1 MALKTAKGGNRPLT
15 PIGNHVARLAQVIDL
30 GTQDDP
36 KYGPKH
42 KVRFTWEL
50 SEEFKDFGKGEQE
63 PFLISRV
70 MVFAFTPK
78 SNLKK
83 VIEGMKGAALSDDE
97 TDHLDTVLRDLIGAP
112 CMVNVIHVKVADAT
126 YANVENIAPVPTKLR
141 KDVPP
146 LVNDGIFFEIEM
158 GSESREFLLLPDFL
172 KSQIAKCHEWSG
184 TVVTG
189 EDDDGQQTLNF
200 G

>member
-1 MALKTAKGGNRPLT
+1 MSLKHAKGGNRPLT
-15 PIGNHVARLAQVIDL
+15 PIGNHVARLCQVLDL
-30 GTQDDP
+30 GTQDDE
-36 KYGPKH
+36 KYGPKQ

-50 SEEFKDFGKGEQE
+50 SEETKDFGRGESE

-70 MVFAFTPK
+70 LTFSFSPK

-83 VIEGMKGAALSDDE
+83 VLEGMKGSALEDKE
-97 TDHLDTVLRDLIGAP
+97 IENLDTTLRNLIGAP
-112 CMVNVIHVKVADAT
+112 CMVNVVHVKVGDQS
-126 YANVENIAPVPTKLR
+126 YANVEGVAPVPAKLR

-146 LVNDGIFFEIEM
+146 LHNEGIFFETEM

-172 KSQIAKCHEWSG
+172 KSQIAKCHEWNRGSD
-184 TVVTG
+184 
-189 EDDDGQQTLNF
+189 EDEDGQQVLNF